1 MTESTTVNAES
12 TAFLAAIVQSS
23 HDAIIGKDLAGLIVT
38 WNPGAERLY
47 GYSADEA
54 IGEYSTILV
63 TEEGRSAEVAL
74 HNGIAAGEHIQMMHI
89 KRRHKSGA
97 ILDVSLSASPIVDG
111 HGVIIGMATSSRDVG
126 ELILAESRFQG
137 LLEAAPDATI
147 TLDESGRITLV
158 NDQVE
163 RLFGWTRSEL
173 LGRSVEVLVPAAVRD
188 SHPKLRASYI
198 SHPTNRPM
206 GGAGAQLSAQRKD
219 GSTFPADISLGY
231 YQMGVARLVTAAVRD
246 VTDRIAVQNALQV
259 SEANFRQVT
268 ESTDVAF
275 VLRNL
280 DPPAFLYVSPGFKK
294 IYGYDPMETNETPE
308 ATLRRIHPGD
318 LAQSEEEYWQ
328 AAKRGQPAQT
338 EWRIIRPDGDVRW
351 VRATTTP
358 VVDPDGLVRR
368 SAGTAEDI
376 TERRLSEIALRKAHA
391 DAQTANAAKSEF
403 LSRMSHELRTPLNSV
418 LGFAQLLELDPL
430 TQDQQDAV
438 QYVLRGGRHLLALID
453 DVLDITKIESDRL
466 DVSLEPVL
474 VSELVREAIKMMS
487 SLASTVDV
495 TVNYDCDER
504 SPQYVKADRRR
515 LRQVLLNLLSNSIK
529 YNRRGGRVD
538 IQCSHGDEQ
547 FLDIAVRD
555 TGCGIEPRD
564 LPRLFIPFDRLGA
577 QDTDIEGTGVGLALS
592 HRLMANMGGTLL
604 AQSSPGVGST
614 FTASIP
620 TAEPLVGLLATPDIS
635 VPAAQTPPA
644 MTNRLVYVEDNG
656 SNIELMASLLTRRP
670 AWHMVVARDGIT
682 GLATILEETPDLV
695 LLDLH
700 LPGMD
705 GVDVLRALR
714 ADQRSANTQIIVV
727 SADASPHQVERL
739 LAAGADQ
746 YVTKP
751 VDVLKILDLL
761 DENERSRMARR
772 R

>member
-1 MTESTTVNAES
+1 MTESTTANAES
-12 TAFLAAIVQSS
+12 TARLAAIVQSS

-38 WNPGAERLY
+38 WNAGAERLY

-54 IGEYSTILV
+54 IGQNSTILA

-74 HNGIAAGEHIQMMHI
+74 LKGIAGGEHIQMMRT

-97 ILDVSLSASPIVDG
+97 ILDVSLSASPIVNGD
-111 HGVIIGMATSSRDVG
+111 GVIIGMATSSRDVG
-126 ELILAESRFQG
+126 ELILAESRFRG
-137 LLEAAPDATI
+137 LLEAAPDAMI

-158 NDQVE
+158 NNQVE
-163 RLFGWTRSEL
+163 RLFGWTGAEL
-173 LGRSVEVLVPAAVRD
+173 LGQCVEVLLPAAARD
-188 SHPKLRASYI
+188 GHPKLRASYF

-206 GGAGAQLSAQRKD
+206 GGAGAHLSAQRKD
-219 GSTFPADISLGY
+219 GSTFPADISLGHY
-231 YQMGVARLVTAAVRD
+231 RMGTVSLVTAAVRD
-246 VTDRIAVQNALQV
+246 VTDRIAIEDALQM
-259 SEANFRQVT
+259 SEANFRQVA

-294 IYGYDPMETNETPE
+294 IYGYDPMDTKETPE
-308 ATLRRIHPGD
+308 ATLRHIHPDD
-318 LAQSEEEYWQ
+318 LAEAEEDYWQ
-328 AAKRGQPAQT
+328 AAKVGRPAQT

-358 VVDPDGLVRR
+358 VRDSDGVVRR

-391 DAQTANAAKSEF
+391 DAQKANAAKSEF

-430 TQDQQDAV
+430 TEDQQDAV
-438 QYVLRGGRHLLALID
+438 QYILRGGRHLLALID
-453 DVLDITKIESDRL
+453 DVLDITKIENDRL

-474 VSELVREAIKMMS
+474 VSELVRETVKMTS
-487 SLASTVDV
+487 SLARSMDV
-495 TVNYDCDER
+495 TVNYDCDDQA
-504 SPQYVKADRRR
+504 PQHVRADRRR
-515 LRQVLLNLLSNSIK
+515 LRQVMLNLLSNSIK

-538 IQCSHGDEQ
+538 IRCSYRDGE

-555 TGCGIEPRD
+555 TGSGIDPRD
-564 LPRLFIPFDRLGA
+564 LPRLFVPFDRLGA
-577 QDTDIEGTGVGLALS
+577 QDTDIEGSGVGLALS

-604 AQSSPGVGST
+604 AQSRPGAGST

-620 TAEPLVGLLATPDIS
+620 TAEPLVGLPAAPSIP
-635 VPAAQTPPA
+635 VPATRTPPA
-644 MTNRLVYVEDNG
+644 VTNSLVYVEDNG
-656 SNIELMASLLTRRP
+656 SNIDLMVSLLTRRP
-670 AWHMVVARDGIT
+670 SWRMAVARDGTT
-682 GLATILEETPDLV
+682 GLTTILEEVPDLV

-714 ADQRSANTQIIVV
+714 ADPRAEGLQIVVV
-727 SADASPHQVERL
+727 SADASPHQVERV

-751 VDVLKILDLL
+751 VDVLTILELL
-761 DENERSRMARR
+761 DGNERNRLAGRQ
-772 R
+772 